1 MHRNLPCRAIVLTA
15 LWITLLCTRL
25 SLAEF
30 RAGAAA
36 VDVTPQKF
44 PVLVVGGMLSR
55 TATEVHTPLFA
66 KAIVLDDGRTRLA
79 IVVVDSCAMP
89 RSLLDE
95 AKAMAAKSAGIPV
108 ENMLISATHTH
119 SAPAAIGGLGTDPDP
134 HYPPVLKAGLVET
147 IEKAAKNLAPAR
159 VGAAVGDAAPYTAV
173 RRWIRR
179 PDRVRDDP
187 FGNPTVRANMHPGY
201 QSPDATGP
209 SGPTDPDLSV
219 ISFQSRDGRPI
230 ALLANFSMHYYG
242 SPAISADYFGLFSDR
257 LDQRFRPI
265 IGLSIKYLHRHNRLI
280 RRIPFAV

>member
-1 MHRNLPCRAIVLTA
+1 MGRPDAYQSDDMMGF
-15 LWITLLCTRL
+15 LCAVAGHSANRRL
-25 SLAEF
+25 A
-30 RAGAAA
+30 
-36 VDVTPQKF
+36 P
-44 PVLVVGGMLSR
+44 
-55 TATEVHTPLFA
+55 
-66 KAIVLDDGRTRLA
+66 IVLDDGRTRLA

-95 AKAMAAKSAGIPV
+95 AKAMAAKSTGIPV

-134 HYPPVLKAGLVET
+134 HYPPVLKAGLVEA

-201 QSPDATGP
+201 QSPDTTGP
-209 SGPTDPDLSV
+209 AGPTDPDLSV
-219 ISFQSRDGRPI
+219 ISFQSRDGRRHDVDIRVVLEAEGGPET
-230 ALLANFSMHYYG
+230 AGTVSDNAHADLA
-242 SPAISADYFGLFSDR
+242 IR
-257 LDQRFRPI
+257 
-265 IGLSIKYLHRHNRLI
+265 NRLPLLRGVRVGGRFLKTRDRHLPLLSEG
-280 RRIPFAV
+280 RRAQAQRGGAKANRLQKRTS